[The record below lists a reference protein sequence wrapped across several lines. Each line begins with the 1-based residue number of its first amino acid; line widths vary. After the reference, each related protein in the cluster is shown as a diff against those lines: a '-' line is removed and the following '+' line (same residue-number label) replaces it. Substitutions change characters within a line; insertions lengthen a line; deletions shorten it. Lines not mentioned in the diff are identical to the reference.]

1 MKSSGGYDAVFRFL
15 FLILFPVILMGCGKV
30 RLPSVFSDNMVLQQK
45 SEVPIWGW
53 ARPGRK
59 VTVLPG
65 WSQEKYEAVADGQA
79 RWEVKVSTPQA
90 GGPYEII
97 IRTAGEMTIKNV
109 MIGEVWLCAGQS
121 NMEMSAKWGIPNG
134 PEEVKN
140 ANYPN
145 IRFFKIRHRTAETP
159 QTNLEGK
166 WTTCTPETMNEF
178 SAAAYFFA
186 KKLQAEAGVPIGL
199 IQATWGSTPAEI
211 WMPAHLIRQDS
222 LLAAATKLLPEKP
235 WGAEGIGKLYNSM
248 IAPITRFKI
257 AGTIW
262 YQGESNVENAGTY
275 KVLFPKLIRTWR
287 ELWGDN
293 FPFFFA
299 QIAPFPYPIPHSGA
313 IIRDAQRQ
321 ALALPNT
328 AMIVTSD
335 IGDTTDI
342 HPKNK
347 LDVGLRFAGLALKY
361 VYRQTD
367 EEFEGPLFKDYRI
380 EQDRIRIYF
389 DHADG
394 LYAKDG
400 PPTNFEIAGDDE
412 VFHPAQAVIEGN
424 TVVVNSAKV
433 GRPLKVRFAWGNTA
447 MPNFFNAANL
457 PASCFITE
465 N

>member
-1 MKSSGGYDAVFRFL
+1 
-15 FLILFPVILMGCGKV
+15 
-30 RLPSVFSDNMVLQQK
+30 
-45 SEVPIWGW
+45 
-53 ARPGRK
+53 
-59 VTVLPG
+59 
-65 WSQEKYEAVADGQA
+65 
-79 RWEVKVSTPQA
+79 
-90 GGPYEII
+90 
-97 IRTAGEMTIKNV
+97 MTIKNV

-211 WMPAHLIRQDS
+211 WMPAQLIRQDS

-287 ELWGDN
+287 ELWGDD

-313 IIRDAQRQ
+313 IIRDAQQQ

-389 DHADG
+389 DHAGG
-394 LYAKDG
+394 LYAKNG

-412 VFHPAQAVIEGN
+412 IFHPAQAVIEGN

-447 MPNFFNAANL
+447 MPNLFNAANL